1 MKRYGSLRNRKTT
14 GSMGPMGYR
23 AYVCKALTGIVLSL
37 ALSGCVDQASTSE
50 KADVAKP
57 TIPTVAAIKVYLKL
71 DPSLTR
77 GVSMGDRWVSLPTFT
92 TTRHPGKQLT
102 VDARA
107 AGLDDRGRLMDK
119 RLAPEWLAADPDAV
133 MVSPARGNTV
143 KITALRPGE
152 SSLRLVYGSVSTTLT
167 IKATYDQP
175 NDLTQVSI
183 SQQSD

>member
-1 MKRYGSLRNRKTT
+1 VKRYGSL
-14 GSMGPMGYR
+14 
-23 AYVCKALTGIVLSL
+23 IVLSL
-37 ALSGCVDQASTSE
+37 ALSGCVNQDSDSK
-50 KADVAKP
+50 KANVVAQQGPETAAKP

-77 GVSMGDRWVSLPTFT
+77 GVNMGDRWVSLPTFT

-107 AGLDDRGRLMDK
+107 VGLDDRGRLMDK
-119 RLAPEWLAADPDAV
+119 RLAPEWVAADPDMV
-133 MVSPARGNTV
+133 TVSPARGNTV

-152 SSLRLVYGSVSTTLT
+152 SSVRLVYGSVSTILT
-167 IKATYDQP
+167 IKATYDEP

-183 SQQSD
+183 SQQSHN

>member
-1 MKRYGSLRNRKTT
+1 
-14 GSMGPMGYR
+14 MGYR
-23 AYVCKALTGIVLSL
+23 AHVCKALAGIVLSL
-37 ALSGCVDQASTSE
+37 ALSGCVDQDSASE
-50 KADVAKP
+50 KAAAKP
-57 TIPTVAAIKVYLKL
+57 SIPTVAAIKVYLKL

-77 GVSMGDRWVSLPTFT
+77 GMNMGDRWVSIPTFT

-107 AGLDDRGRLMDK
+107 VGLDDRGRVLDK
-119 RLAPEWLAADPDAV
+119 RLAPEWLAADPNVV

-152 SSLRLVYGSVSTTLT
+152 SSLRLVHGSVSTTLT

-175 NDLTQVSI
+175 NNLTQVSI
-183 SQQSD
+183 SQPSH